1 VLSTFIAM
9 PDTFSVLF
17 DHSPN
22 PMWVYEIPT
31 LRILKVNEAAITAYG
46 YTEQEFL
53 AMAISDI
60 REQFDPSK
68 TNDYL
73 VGPTTPFANAGVLKH
88 LNKKGEVICAEVSS
102 YQVPYEKYNCRTLIA
117 IDVTDKIKAQ
127 KEINIRE
134 QFLNSL
140 IDSQTNF
147 LIRINTEGNYT
158 FANRQ
163 FLKVLGYKSGE
174 IVGKHFSFTSLPND
188 LANCEKAFIKCITHP
203 GKVIHH
209 THTKVDRAGELHD
222 TQWEFISVTNEDGEV
237 TEIQGIGQDIT
248 HKKKTEEE
256 MALTQT
262 NLEGLI
268 DNTDDLIWSVD
279 SERRYVYMNKAYKKA
294 VLAHTGITPVR
305 GEYHHSAKYTDSYG
319 EPLINEWRTYYDRA
333 FSGEKYLITKQGLN
347 YTPDNPIYYET
358 YFNPIYAT
366 SGEIIG
372 VGCFSRN
379 ISERLKT
386 EKALINQNS
395 RLKQIATLSSHDL
408 RRPVASMLGLIN
420 IIDKNNFSNP
430 ANKEVIDHLFTTST
444 EIDTVIRQIVDN
456 TFTTDL
462 NIGYGTLKEKED

>member
-1 VLSTFIAM
+1 M

-22 PMWVYEIPT
+22 PMWIYEIPT
-31 LRILKVNEAAITAYG
+31 LRILKVNEAAISAYG
-46 YTEQEFL
+46 YSEQVFL
-53 AMAISDI
+53 AMCIIDLRS
-60 REQFDPSK
+60 RLEVSK
-68 TNDYL
+68 PEDYL
-73 VGPTTPFANAGVLKH
+73 SKDGEGSSEKFTNVGVWRHVHKN
-88 LNKKGEVICAEVSS
+88 GEAVYALINIGNIQYDNRNCCIIVA
-102 YQVPYEKYNCRTLIA
+102 PDATEK
-117 IDVTDKIKAQ
+117 VQAQ
-127 KEINIRE
+127 KESNIRE

-147 LIRINTEGNYT
+147 LIRIDTEGKYT

-163 FLKVLGYKSGE
+163 FLNALGYKANE
-174 IVGKHFSFTSLPND
+174 IIGQHFSFTSVPEDMAL
-188 LANCEKAFIKCITHP
+188 CEEAFKKCISNP
-203 GKVIHH
+203 GKVIHV
-209 THTKVDRAGELHD
+209 TPKKVGKAGELHD

-237 TEIQGIGQDIT
+237 AEIQGIGQDIT

-262 NLEGLI
+262 NLDGLI

-294 VLAHTGITPVR
+294 IIAHTGITPVK

-319 EPLINEWRTYYDRA
+319 ESLINEWRTYYDRA
-333 FSGEKYLITKQGLN
+333 FNGEKYLITKKGIN
-347 YTPDNPIYYET
+347 YTPDNPVFYET
-358 YFNPIYAT
+358 YFKPIYAA

-379 ISERLKT
+379 ITERLKT
-386 EKALINQNS
+386 ERALIDQNN

-420 IIDKNNFSNP
+420 IIDKKNFNNP
-430 ANKEVIDHLFTTST
+430 ANLEVIEHLFTVST

-462 NIGYGTLKEKED
+462 NIGYGTLKAKEDQ